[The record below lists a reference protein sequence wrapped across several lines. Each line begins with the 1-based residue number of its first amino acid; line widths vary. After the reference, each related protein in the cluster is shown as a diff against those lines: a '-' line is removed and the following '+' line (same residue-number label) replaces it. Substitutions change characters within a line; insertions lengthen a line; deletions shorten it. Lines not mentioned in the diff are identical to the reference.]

1 MQPAPYVPET
11 APVQPTAPIWPVQP
25 VQPVDQPIQSVQADQ
40 PARRS
45 YRMDQSGERSRAVS
59 PAYRASQIVYLLLG
73 IAEALMIIR
82 VALKLLAANAD
93 VGFVRFIYGLS
104 APLVA
109 PFQGIFPTPVSNTN
123 VLELSSLVAIVVYAL
138 VAWGIARI
146 IFILWRRPL
155 TTTTG

>member
-1 MQPAPYVPET
+1 
-11 APVQPTAPIWPVQP
+11 
-25 VQPVDQPIQSVQADQ
+25 
-40 PARRS
+40 
-45 YRMDQSGERSRAVS
+45 MDQSGERSRAVS

-73 IAEALMIIR
+73 IVEALMIIR

-138 VAWGIARI
+138 VAWGIVRI